1 MVLAVSAG
9 RLGAEG
15 RTRFKRLRGGGV
27 IYLFCGAGG
36 FVKSARSSGRA
47 LRSAFHHSIFLT
59 LILLPA
65 IDLMSGEVV
74 RLRQGKADQKTVYS
88 SDPAG
93 FARKWEAE
101 GGDYLHIVDL
111 DAAFTG
117 ELRNL
122 EAVAAIAAAIQIPCE
137 LGGGMRSEAAIRRA
151 FEAGV
156 ARVIIGTRAAE
167 SLDFVRDM
175 AREFGGARIA
185 VGIDAKN
192 GLVSVKGWTEES
204 KLSALDLARQAEDA
218 GAGTIIYTDIATDGM
233 LTGPNFGEMETMLGA
248 LSCQLIASGGVS
260 SAEDVRRLGKMPGL
274 YGCIIGKALYDGAV
288 TLGEIADCRSQIAD

>member
-1 MVLAVSAG
+1 VL
-9 RLGAEG
+9 
-15 RTRFKRLRGGGV
+15 
-27 IYLFCGAGG
+27 
-36 FVKSARSSGRA
+36 
-47 LRSAFHHSIFLT
+47 
-59 LILLPA
+59 LLPA

-88 SDPAG
+88 SDPAA

-122 EAVAAIAAAIQIPCE
+122 DAVTAIAAAIPIPCE

-151 FEAGV
+151 FDAGV

-167 SLDFVRDM
+167 SLEFVRDM
-175 AREFGGARIA
+175 AREFGGERIA

-192 GLVSVKGWTEES
+192 GLVAVKGWTEQS
-204 KLSALDLARQAEDA
+204 SLPALELALRAEDA

-233 LTGPNFGEMETMLGA
+233 LTGPNFPETEKMLAA
-248 LSCQLIASGGVS
+248 LRCQLIASGGVS
-260 SAEDVRRLGKMPGL
+260 SADDVRRLGGLPGL
-274 YGCIIGKALYDGAV
+274 YGCIIGKALYDGALTLAEV
-288 TLGEIADCRSQIAD
+288 TSHKPS